1 MSSTDRRQDMQRKI
15 ERWIERLP
23 EGTTSIVL
31 RAGETRQTETILERW
46 EPDNVATIVDEALD
60 LMEDEVQGRLI
71 AYGEKGRQLRS
82 VTIRNEQTT
91 GAAVTDT
98 QILVEGLLRM
108 ADEQRRFLSTITDTF
123 ETMHETVREC
133 MHTERDTQEEIG
145 DLQIA
150 LAMAQME
157 QETQQQSTADKALG
171 IFSQVLQQKTADSVK
186 QAKDLLFN
194 NPELIDDLLNDETVV
209 EMVLKKIQMPDE

>member
-1 MSSTDRRQDMQRKI
+1 MQRKI

>member
-1 MSSTDRRQDMQRKI
+1 MQRKI
-15 ERWIERLP
+15 ERWLEKLP

-46 EPDNVATIVDEALD
+46 EADNIAAIVDEAVD
-60 LMEDEVQGRLI
+60 LMEDEIQGRLI
-71 AYGEKGRQLRS
+71 AYGDKGRQLRS
-82 VTIRNEQTT
+82 VTIRNDNPT
-91 GAAVTDT
+91 GAATTSDT
-98 QILVEGLLRM
+98 AILVEGLLKM
-108 ADEQRRFLSTITDTF
+108 ADEQRRFLATITDTF

-171 IFSQVLQQKTADSVK
+171 IFSQVLQQKAGGDAVQT
-186 QAKDLLFN
+186 AKDLLVN
-194 NPELIDDLLNDETVV
+194 NPDLIDSLLADEAVV
-209 EMVLKKIQMPDE
+209 EMVMQKINSGE

>member
-1 MSSTDRRQDMQRKI
+1 MQRKI
-15 ERWIERLP
+15 ERWLEKLP
-23 EGTTSIVL
+23 EGATSIVL
-31 RAGETRQTETILERW
+31 RAGDTRQTETILERW
-46 EPDNVATIVDEALD
+46 EPDNIAAILDECID
-60 LMEDEVQGRLI
+60 LMEDEIQGRLI

-82 VTIRNEQTT
+82 ITIRNDQSPSQS
-91 GAAVTDT
+91 ATDT

-157 QETQQQSTADKALG
+157 QETQQQSTADRALG

-209 EMVLKKIQMPDE
+209 EMVLKKIQSPDE

>member
-209 EMVLKKIQMPDE
+209 EMVLKKIQSPDE

>member
-1 MSSTDRRQDMQRKI
+1 MQRKI
-15 ERWIERLP
+15 ERWLEKLP
-23 EGTTSIVL
+23 EGATSIVL

-46 EPDNVATIVDEALD
+46 EPDNIAAIADEALD

-82 VTIRNEQTT
+82 VTIRNEQTAGT
-91 GAAVTDT
+91 AATDT

-171 IFSQVLQQKTADSVK
+171 IFSQVLQQKTTDSVK

-194 NPELIDDLLNDETVV
+194 NPELIDDLLNDESVV
-209 EMVLKKIQMPDE
+209 EMVLKKIQSPDD

>member
-1 MSSTDRRQDMQRKI
+1 MQRKI
-15 ERWIERLP
+15 ERWLEKLP
-23 EGTTSIVL
+23 EGATSIVL

-46 EPDNVATIVDEALD
+46 EPDNIAAIADEALD

-82 VTIRNEQTT
+82 VTIRNEQTAGT
-91 GAAVTDT
+91 AATDT

-171 IFSQVLQQKTADSVK
+171 IFSQVLQQKTVDSVK

-194 NPELIDDLLNDETVV
+194 NPELIDDLLNDESVV
-209 EMVLKKIQMPDE
+209 EMVLKKIQSPDE

>member
-1 MSSTDRRQDMQRKI
+1 MQRKI
-15 ERWIERLP
+15 ERWLEKLP
-23 EGTTSIVL
+23 EGATSIVL
-31 RAGETRQTETILERW
+31 RAGDTRQTETILERW
-46 EPDNVATIVDEALD
+46 EPDNIAAILDECID
-60 LMEDEVQGRLI
+60 LMEDEIQGRLI

-82 VTIRNEQTT
+82 ITIRNDQNPSQS
-91 GAAVTDT
+91 ATDT

-157 QETQQQSTADKALG
+157 QETQQQSTADRALG
-171 IFSQVLQQKTADSVK
+171 IFSQVLQQKTVDSVK

-194 NPELIDDLLNDETVV
+194 NPELIDDLLNDESVV
-209 EMVLKKIQMPDE
+209 EMVLKKIQSPDD

>member
-1 MSSTDRRQDMQRKI
+1 MQRKI

-46 EPDNVATIVDEALD
+46 EPDNVAAIVDEALD
-60 LMEDEVQGRLI
+60 LMEDEIQGRLI

-82 VTIRNEQTT
+82 VTVRNEQTT
-91 GAAVTDT
+91 GTAATDT

-209 EMVLKKIQMPDE
+209 EMVLKKIQSPDE

>member
-1 MSSTDRRQDMQRKI
+1 MQRKI
-15 ERWIERLP
+15 ERWLEKLP
-23 EGTTSIVL
+23 EGATSIVL

-46 EPDNVATIVDEALD
+46 EPDNIAAIADEALD

-82 VTIRNEQTT
+82 VTIRNEQTAGT
-91 GAAVTDT
+91 AATDT

-171 IFSQVLQQKTADSVK
+171 IFSQVLQQKTTDSVK

-194 NPELIDDLLNDETVV
+194 NPELIDDLLNDESVV
-209 EMVLKKIQMPDE
+209 EMVLKKIQSPDE

>member
-1 MSSTDRRQDMQRKI
+1 MQRKI

-31 RAGETRQTETILERW
+31 RAGDTRQTETILERW
-46 EPDNVATIVDEALD
+46 EPDNVAAIVDECLD
-60 LMEDEVQGRLI
+60 LMEDEIQGRLI

-82 VTIRNEQTT
+82 VTIRNDQVT
-91 GAAVTDT
+91 GQAATDT

-157 QETQQQSTADKALG
+157 QETNQQSTADKALS
-171 IFSQVLQQKTADSVK
+171 IFSQVLQQKTGDTVK
-186 QAKDLLFN
+186 AAKDMLFS
-194 NPELIDDLLNDETVV
+194 NPEIIDDLLDDPSVV
-209 EMVLKKIQMPDE
+209 EMVLKKIHSPDE

>member
-1 MSSTDRRQDMQRKI
+1 MQRKI
-15 ERWIERLP
+15 ERWLEKLP

-46 EPDNVATIVDEALD
+46 EADNIAAIVDEAID
-60 LMEDEVQGRLI
+60 LMEDEIQGRLI
-71 AYGEKGRQLRS
+71 AYGDKGRQLRS
-82 VTIRNEQTT
+82 VTIRNDNPSGVASTS
-91 GAAVTDT
+91 DT
-98 QILVEGLLRM
+98 AILVEGLLRM
-108 ADEQRRFLSTITDTF
+108 ADEQRRFLATITDTF

-171 IFSQVLQQKTADSVK
+171 IFSQVLQQKAGGDAVQT
-186 QAKDLLFN
+186 AKDLITS
-194 NPELIDDLLNDETVV
+194 NPDLIDSLLADEAVV
-209 EMVLKKIQMPDE
+209 EMVMQKINSGE

>member
-1 MSSTDRRQDMQRKI
+1 MQRKI
-15 ERWIERLP
+15 ERWLEKLP
-23 EGTTSIVL
+23 EGATSIVL
-31 RAGETRQTETILERW
+31 RAGDTRQTETILERW
-46 EPDNVATIVDEALD
+46 EPDNIAAILDECID
-60 LMEDEVQGRLI
+60 LMEDEIQGRLI

-82 VTIRNEQTT
+82 ITIRNDQNPSQS
-91 GAAVTDT
+91 ATDT

-157 QETQQQSTADKALG
+157 QETQQQSTADRALG

-209 EMVLKKIQMPDE
+209 EMVLKKIQSPDE